1 MNYTLITVG
10 VVVLVVMTV
19 VAIQAIMRARAMVH
33 EQPAILEDEFS
44 EFQRMRD
51 EGSITEEEYQRL
63 KRVIS
68 EQTIEKAK
76 QGQKI

>member
-19 VAIQAIMRARAMVH
+19 VAIQATMRARAMVH
-33 EQPAILEDEFS
+33 EEPALLEDEFA

-51 EGSITEEEYQRL
+51 EGNITEEEYQRL

-68 EQTIEKAK
+68 EQTIQKAK
-76 QGQKI
+76 ESQKS

>member
-19 VAIQAIMRARAMVH
+19 VAIQAILRARAMVH
-33 EQPAILEDEFS
+33 EERSLLEDEIA

-68 EQTIEKAK
+68 EQTIQKAK
-76 QGQKI
+76 ESQKP